1 MENPNNNLN
10 FRSPVTPVD
19 IPLKVGETIE
29 GEEKWVDLREANHLL
44 VLGIS
49 KQGTARYL
57 DAVVAQLENIP
68 ALDVRVL
75 PSSDSPE
82 ALPSIQAELDRAC
95 REMDERKGKRPFER
109 EIVLVL
115 DEFSAYVGGESLFR
129 LLWNGI
135 GSGIHLILASQS
147 DRLTVMTPAVKCNI
161 LMRIL
166 FKESLFL
173 HSYLDDSDAKML
185 QESEGRLAIFQYGGE
200 TKIISPVENNSFGE
214 KK

>member
-1 MENPNNNLN
+1 MEKKINDL
-10 FRSPVTPVD
+10 SHSSTVTPVD
-19 IPLKVGETIE
+19 IPLKVGETME
-29 GEEKWVDLREANHLL
+29 GEEKWVDLREAHHLL

-75 PSSDSPE
+75 HSSDSPE
-82 ALPSIQAELDRAC
+82 DLPLIQAELERVC

-115 DEFSAYVGGESLFR
+115 DEFSAYANSESLFR
-129 LLWNGI
+129 LLWDGT
-135 GSGIHLILASQS
+135 GSGIHLILASGS
-147 DRLTVMTPAVKCNI
+147 DRMTVMNSAVKCNI

-166 FKESLFL
+166 FKESFLL
-173 HSYLDDSDAKML
+173 HSYLDDADAKML
-185 QESEGRLAIFQYGGE
+185 LAGEGRLAIFQYGAE
-200 TKIISPVENNSFGE
+200 TKIIQAGTNA
-214 KK
+214 